1 MEKLIKI
8 VNTML
13 QEYLTELRQGSENE
27 GIEYK
32 LIADETS
39 HNYQIIALG
48 WKGLDRFYNLLFH
61 IEIIDNKIWIQEDK
75 MEYSIAERLLEKGIS
90 KSQIVLAYYPEFH
103 RQYTGYALA

>member
-1 MEKLIKI
+1 MEKLTKI

-13 QEYLTELRQGSENE
+13 QEYLAELRQGSENE

-61 IEIIDNKIWIQEDK
+61 IEIIGNKIWIQEDK

>member
-1 MEKLIKI
+1 MEKLTKI

-13 QEYLTELRQGSENE
+13 QEYLVELRQGSENE

-61 IEIIDNKIWIQEDK
+61 IEIIGNKIWIQEDK